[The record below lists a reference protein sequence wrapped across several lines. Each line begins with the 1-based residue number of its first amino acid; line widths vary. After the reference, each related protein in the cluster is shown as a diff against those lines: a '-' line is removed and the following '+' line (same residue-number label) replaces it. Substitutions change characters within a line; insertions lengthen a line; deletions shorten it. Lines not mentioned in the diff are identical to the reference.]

1 MVRLILTFIISV
13 YFNVSFAVIG
23 SITEHEKDPATIVR
37 NNDKLKAEKG
47 TGIEMNDTIHTDKS
61 VVGITFDDETKV
73 KVTENSKLVIDDFVY
88 EPKKGA
94 GKLGLK
100 VALGTVRYASGVIAH
115 KNPNA
120 VDIKTPTSTIAV
132 RGTDFL
138 MSVDEIGR
146 SLVIL
151 LPQCDAMGICVTGM
165 IDVMTPVGT
174 VTLNQPNQATMVNS
188 GYDPPTPPV
197 ILDMEGRQLNNT
209 LQVSPP
215 KTSSSGS
222 VQVKQESKK
231 ESSEQQQVAVVSQQQ
246 QEQKK
251 EEVIVRINEKDLDP
265 DYTESKSS
273 KVFPIYEKQLQT
285 HWMYKGY
292 TDGKPLYTSVVVP
305 KYSDVVLIVVQ
316 DYVADTYAF
325 GKGNGGVIQ
334 INQVTK

>member
-13 YFNVSFAVIG
+13 YFNVSFAAIG

-215 KTSSSGS
+215 KTSSGGS
-222 VQVKQESKK
+222 IQPKQETKK
-231 ESSEQQQVAVVSQQQ
+231 ESTEQQVAVASQQ
-246 QEQKK
+246 QEQK
-251 EEVIVRINEKDLDP
+251 EESKVAQNPKDKDP

-273 KVFPIYEKQLQT
+273 RVSPVFEKQLHT
-285 HWMYKGY
+285 HWMYKGFV
-292 TDGKPLYTSVVVP
+292 DEKPLYVNVMVS
-305 KYSDVVLIVVQ
+305 KYSDAVLTVVQ
-316 DYVADTYAF
+316 DYVPDTYVF
-325 GKGNGGVIQ
+325 GKGIGGVIQ

>member
-13 YFNVSFAVIG
+13 YFNVSFAAIG

-215 KTSSSGS
+215 KHLLV
-222 VQVKQESKK
+222 VQYNQNKK
-231 ESSEQQQVAVVSQQQ
+231 
-246 QEQKK
+246 QKK
-251 EEVIVRINEKDLDP
+251 NLLNNKWR
-265 DYTESKSS
+265 
-273 KVFPIYEKQLQT
+273 LQVNNKNKKKNLKW
-285 HWMYKGY
+285 HKIR
-292 TDGKPLYTSVVVP
+292 KI
-305 KYSDVVLIVVQ
+305 K
-316 DYVADTYAF
+316 
-325 GKGNGGVIQ
+325 IQ
-334 INQVTK
+334 ITLNPNLLALVLYLKNNYIPTGCIRVS